1 MNKYLFPMLAVLLF
15 MCGGCSHRSETTPL
29 AGAPGLAT
37 FTLLAE
43 DGETRLTGVRHLATG
58 DTVVPP
64 AAYTEVKGDS
74 CVITCTRAD
83 KSITAYTIDGRKI
96 GDFELFTPWA
106 GTYCLGVRYVN
117 KTYYFPATGEII
129 TTRNSFHEPELL
141 FLRVGTRW
149 EIRTPKG
156 ELKSTLAADS
166 LQIIRDARIPT
177 NLLLAT
183 PAHPG
188 STGGVTLSTVDGQ
201 PYKTLT
207 PRQWQALRAKLRNI
221 KVKAET
227 VADIDDFDSL

>member
-1 MNKYLFPMLAVLLF
+1 MLAVLLF

-29 AGAPGLAT
+29 AGAPGLGT

-83 KSITAYTIDGRKI
+83 KSITAYTVDGRKI

-117 KTYYFPATGEII
+117 KTYYFPATGEIV

-156 ELKSTLAADS
+156 KLKSTLAADS
-166 LQIIRDARIPT
+166 IQIIRDARIPT

-183 PAHPG
+183 TAPLG
-188 STGGVTLSTVDGQ
+188 SVTLSTADGQ

-207 PRQWQALRAKLRNI
+207 PRQWQKLKSKLQNRQ
-221 KVKAET
+221 VKAET
-227 VADIDDFDSL
+227 VTVADIDEFDTL